1 MTKPANDGYHINFRS
16 KLRYRFDAL
25 MARGAPGQFA
35 LLGAFTAV
43 LSVIIIS
50 LTVLAV
56 LVFGGR
62 DGDTFSEIAT
72 RTGLLLLVPD
82 PVDFNDDG
90 VLMFTSGVISIIGGL
105 FVGGTLIGIL
115 TASIEGRMEDLRRGR
130 SFVAERHHT
139 VILGWSS
146 KVFRVIDE
154 IAIANEDLSSQETST
169 RVIVVLADRDM
180 VEMDEAIQA
189 RVSNLRGTRVVCRHG
204 SAIVGDDLRLVNVNQ
219 ARSVVIL
226 SQEQKTH
233 PDSHVVKILL
243 TLAHVCSR
251 RDEPLPVTTEIRN
264 ESNRQLCEI
273 IGNESSIQV
282 IPVIF
287 NALIP
292 RLLAQ
297 SSRQPSLSRV
307 YSELFDFDG
316 DETYFTPLD
325 DLKGPGDLTRS
336 SFRDLV
342 FAFDT
347 SSVIGVARGDDI
359 LLNPDA
365 DFVCRPGDE
374 VIAISEDDTTVIPD
388 AVGAAKIDE
397 ANIVDPGTMDEAQGE
412 HNVILG
418 WTHHVAA
425 VIAELDDYVSPG
437 SRLTVIS
444 SSPTVAADLEE
455 CCSGLVHQTLDIRT
469 GNIGDPDLL
478 ASIPFEDVDNIL
490 VLPDDPAVDKPV
502 EEIDAVTIKS
512 LVYLREIGRK
522 RTCRLAITSQLLAKE
537 SSDVAEATGLGDFV
551 VSDEIIGRIIAQVA
565 EESRLNVIFDEL
577 LTPSGC
583 DLSLRPM
590 ERYVVSNV
598 EMTFHTVV
606 EAALA
611 HGQAAIGYF
620 RGERLVINPRK
631 TDRITFEDGDRLIVV
646 TASRDTGRHSP
657 A

>member
-1 MTKPANDGYHINFRS
+1 MNSPAAHRYQINYRS
-16 KLRYRFDAL
+16 KLRYRFDAM
-25 MARGAPGQFA
+25 MARGASGQFA
-35 LLGAFTAV
+35 LLGVFTLF
-43 LSVIIIS
+43 LSVIIVAS
-50 LTVLAV
+50 TLLAV

-62 DGDTFSEIAT
+62 DGDTFAEIAT

-82 PVDFNDDG
+82 PVDFNEDG
-90 VLMFTSGVISIIGGL
+90 ALMFTSGVISIIGGL

-115 TASIEGRMEDLRRGR
+115 TAAIEGRMDDLRRGR

-146 KVFRVIDE
+146 KVFRIIDE
-154 IAIANEDLSSQETST
+154 IAVANEDLSSDVTTS
-169 RVIVVLADRDM
+169 RVIAVLADRDM
-180 VEMDEAIQA
+180 VEMDEEIQA
-189 RVSNLRGTRVVCRHG
+189 RVGNLRGTRVVCRHG
-204 SAIVGDDLRLVNVNQ
+204 SPIVGDDLQLVNIEE
-219 ARSVVIL
+219 ARSVVVL
-226 SQEQKTH
+226 SQEDKAH

-243 TLAHVCSR
+243 TIAHVCTHR
-251 RDEPLPVTTEIRN
+251 ETPLPLTSEIRN
-264 ESNRQLCEI
+264 TGNRQLCEI

-282 IPVIF
+282 VPVIF

-316 DETYFTPLD
+316 DETYFTPLASLARHR
-325 DLKGPGDLTRS
+325 DLSGS
-336 SFRDLV
+336 SFRDLL

-359 LLNPDA
+359 LLNPDPT
-365 DFVCRPGDE
+365 FVCQSGDE
-374 VIAISEDDTTVIPD
+374 VIAISEDDTTVIPN
-388 AVGAAKIDE
+388 AAAEPVIDHDG
-397 ANIVDPGTMDEAQGE
+397 IVDPATADEAQGE

-425 VIAELDDYVSPG
+425 VMAELDEYVAPG
-437 SRLTVIS
+437 STLTVIS
-444 SSPTVAADLEE
+444 SSPEAAADLEALRD
-455 CCSGLVHQTLDIRT
+455 GLNNQVLDART
-469 GNIGDPDLL
+469 GDIGDPDLL
-478 ASIPFEDVDNIL
+478 ESFPFEECDNIL
-490 VLPDDPAVDKPV
+490 VLPDSPAEAKPV

-512 LVYLREIGRK
+512 LVYLREIARK
-522 RTCRLAITSQLLAKE
+522 RRCRLAITSQLLAKE

-565 EESRLNVIFDEL
+565 EEARLNVVFDEL

-583 DLSLRPM
+583 DLSLQPM
-590 ERYVVSNV
+590 DRYVVMGR
-598 EMTFHTVV
+598 EMTFNTVV

-611 HGQAAIGYF
+611 HGQIAIGYF
-620 RGERLVINPRK
+620 QGETLEINPRK
-631 TDRITFEDGDRLIVV
+631 TDKITFGEGDRLIVV
-646 TASRDTGRHSP
+646 TASRNAAIESP